1 VKRAGTMGLIGCT
14 SFFPSKNLG
23 CYGDGGA
30 IFTNDQVLAEKMKM
44 ICGHGQKIKYQHD
57 IVGVNSRLDTLQAA
71 ILEVKLKYLDEYTRK
86 RNEVATYY
94 DKHLANVSCIETP
107 FRSQNSTHVFHQYT
121 IKTKGIDR
129 DQFKKYLAEKNVPSM
144 IYYHIPLHLQKAY
157 RQEGFGEGSFPVTEK
172 LSRTVLSLP
181 IHTEMTENE
190 LSYICEV
197 IKEYNA

>member
-1 VKRAGTMGLIGCT
+1 
-14 SFFPSKNLG
+14 
-23 CYGDGGA
+23 
-30 IFTNDQVLAEKMKM
+30 MKM
-44 ICGHGQKIKYQHD
+44 ISSHGQKVKYQHD

-71 ILEVKLKYLDEYTRK
+71 ILQVKLKYLDEYTRK
-86 RNEVATYY
+86 RIEVASYY
-94 DKHLANVSCIETP
+94 DMHLAKLSYIETP

-129 DQFKKYLAEKNVPSM
+129 DQFKKYLSERNVPSM

-157 RQEGFGEGSFPVTEK
+157 RQVGFWEGSFPVTEK
-172 LSRTVLSLP
+172 LSKTVLSLP
-181 IHTEMTENE
+181 IHTEMTEDE